1 MSSVG
6 RWVGAA
12 LVPVLAAG
20 FCAATATSSAAASVP
35 TVTTLASSSSSPVSG
50 QPVTFTATVAESAP
64 GSAVPSGTVTFEF
77 NIPTV
82 SCSGNASVEPL
93 VDGVA
98 QCTTTGLQAAESPV
112 GVLAAYGGD
121 ATDAASASGQLTQA
135 IAAASTT
142 LTVSSSTVHMPFIGT
157 GCTTTA
163 GSVVVNCSSV
173 SGITTGASVS
183 DASSGGALPAGTTVA
198 TVSHTSMTLTNPA
211 ILSDTGDT
219 LTFLDD
225 PDNSLG
231 SGHPGLFTAT
241 ISPVVPATGTPN
253 GMVTWTI
260 IGTDGSEA
268 ICATGTTVNVNKR
281 TLVEQCRVPRGVLMA
296 SGSPY
301 VVSAAYSGDGSYTGS
316 SGTFNLI
323 VNPATTRSFV
333 AGTRL
338 PAFPSTT
345 ESFTASVVPS
355 VFGGPPTG
363 SVTFAFTALPVKIS
377 GCTVSST
384 SPNVTCAQGN
394 FSGVGAGYDVSDL
407 TTPGAIAAGTAVLA
421 LRAGVATLNTNPA
434 SSLSGQ
440 QLLFTPAGT
449 GIPTVGCAGG
459 DTIAYIQTGP
469 TCTVPATNAFVAG
482 AVWGLVVSYSGDL
495 SDAASSSH
503 QLKLVIQ

>member
-1 MSSVG
+1 VS
-6 RWVGAA
+6 RWLGAA
-12 LVPVLAAG
+12 LVPVLAVG
-20 FCAATATSSAAASVP
+20 FCVATATSSAAAPAP
-35 TVTTLASSSSSPVSG
+35 TVTTLVSSSSTPVSG

-82 SCSGNASVEPL
+82 SCSGSVTVEPL

-98 QCTTTGLQAAESPV
+98 QCTTAGLPAAQSPV
-112 GVLAAYGGD
+112 GVTAAYSGD
-121 ATDAASASGQLTQA
+121 TTDAASASSQLSQS
-135 IAAASTT
+135 IAVASTT
-142 LTVSSSTVHMPFIGT
+142 LSVSSSTVHMPFTGS

-163 GSVVVNCSSV
+163 GSVAVNCSSV
-173 SGITTGASVS
+173 SGITAGASVS
-183 DASSGGALPAGTTVA
+183 DASSAGAIPAGTTVA
-198 TVSHTSMTLTNPA
+198 TVSHTSM
-211 ILSDTGDT
+211 ILNNAAMLSESGDT
-219 LTFLDD
+219 LTFQDD
-225 PDNSLG
+225 PDSSLG

-241 ISPVVPATGTPN
+241 IAAVPPATGTPT
-253 GMVTWTI
+253 GTVTWTI
-260 IGTDGSEA
+260 TGTDGSEA

-281 TLVEQCRVPRGVLMA
+281 TLVERCRVPQGVLMA
-296 SGSPY
+296 SGSPF
-301 VVSAAYSGDGSYTGS
+301 VVSAVYSGDESYTGS
-316 SGTFNLI
+316 SGTFNLL

-338 PAFPSTT
+338 PAFPLTA
-345 ESFTASVVPS
+345 ENFTASVVPS

-377 GCTVSST
+377 GCTMSST

-394 FSGVGAGYDVSDL
+394 FSGVGVGYDVGDL
-407 TTPGAIAAGTAVLA
+407 TTPGAIAAGTTVLT
-421 LRAGVATLNTNPA
+421 LHAGVATLSATPA
-434 SSLSGQ
+434 NALSGQ
-440 QLLFTPAGT
+440 QLLFTPAGS
-449 GIPTVGCAGG
+449 GIPTVSCADG

-482 AVWGLVVSYSGDL
+482 AVWGLVVNYSGDL